1 MTRAKTLG
9 WLIALGAG
17 ALASASAQQ
26 AAVVAIEAGKVLTMG
41 DDDRVLNDA
50 VVLIEGGKI
59 KAIGKRG
66 EVEIPPGAQVIDA
79 RDRWLMPGLIDC
91 HDHIAGS
98 LSDLNDGVYLT
109 NPGLR
114 TVDTLTPNNELLKN
128 ARSGGVTTVM
138 LIPGSGNNMSG
149 FGTIART
156 AGDSV
161 EEMTVRAPGSLK
173 IAQAG
178 NPERYWFGVGRSY
191 MNWNLGQTLAKA
203 RAYHDAWTAWEAA
216 KARGEELAPPAR
228 NLVWEDFR
236 PLFRG
241 EIPVTVHT
249 QAYQVVQKTITQL
262 HDTFGLRVVLD
273 HSTFDGYRTSALV
286 VERDIY
292 TIVGPRQFYFDRTQ
306 RRIFSCAQ
314 RYFENGVRRLGF
326 NTDAP
331 VLPQEELSLQATIG
345 CRLGFDPYLALKGL
359 TIYPARALLIDDL
372 VGSIEVGKA
381 ADFGLWTGDPLDP
394 RHACL
399 MTIVQGKVVY
409 DARKDR
415 RF

>member
-1 MTRAKTLG
+1 MRRAHAALAA
-9 WLIALGAG
+9 LIAGALGA
-17 ALASASAQQ
+17 AQAQ
-26 AAVVAIEAGKVLTMG
+26 VVAIEAGKVLTMA

-50 VVLIEGGKI
+50 VVLVEAGRI

-66 EVEIPPGAQVIDA
+66 EVEIPAGAQVIDA

-98 LSDLNDGVYLT
+98 LQDLNDGVYLT

-156 AGDSV
+156 AGDTV

-191 MNWNLGQTLAKA
+191 MNWNLGQTLEKA
-203 RAYHDAWTAWEAA
+203 RDYHEAWTAYEEAV
-216 KARGEELAPPAR
+216 ARGQKPTPPER
-228 NLVWEDFR
+228 SLVWEDFR
-236 PLFRG
+236 GLFRG
-241 EIPVTVHT
+241 EFPVTVHT

-262 HDTFGLRVVLD
+262 HDTYGLRVVLD
-273 HSTFDGYRTSALV
+273 HSTFDGFRTSALI
-286 VERDIY
+286 VERQLY
-292 TIVGPRQFYFDRTQ
+292 TIVGPRQFYLDRSQ
-306 RRIFSCAQ
+306 RRIFGCAQ

-345 CRLGFDPYLALKGL
+345 VRLGFDPYLALKGL
-359 TIYPARALLIDDL
+359 TIYPARALLIDEQ

-394 RHACL
+394 RHACT
-399 MTIVQGKVVY
+399 MTLVGGEVVY
-409 DARKDR
+409 DARQDR